1 VKNQKMLMLS
11 ISAGLCLSATAF
23 ACGGSG
29 SCDVNA
35 GMTGRA
41 VATLNTANEGR
52 LGSTE
57 AVRCG
62 LISGTSPIVK
72 VTRCADVAP
81 GKPEDQCL
89 SQHKFS
95 ATYGKPRSNGGQ
107 CVGGAEGQLPL
118 FEVVELNPGYYV
130 IRQNKCSNL
139 EAPFMY
145 LMVGE
150 TGAFLHDTGAGDE
163 SGVGDMGVELRR
175 LVEEVLA
182 RKSAQVGRPIN
193 LTVGH
198 GHSHGDH
205 MGGDGAFESSDPNK
219 PAMTSSGGTITVVGG
234 SPAQV
239 ASAYNIPAWN
249 SGTPLTDTSV
259 GSLDLGGRR
268 LSVIPIPGH
277 QSASV
282 AFYDHATGDVLTGD
296 SLYPGNVFT
305 NGNWNQHKAST
316 ARLKNFLDN
325 LPAGSPPP
333 RMMLGSHVEHSHATD
348 AGPGVDLGWGNPNQ
362 PNEHNIVLRKSH
374 LDEMHAYMQS
384 GVAPQ
389 SHTFGSFSI
398 QP

>member
-1 VKNQKMLMLS
+1 MLS
-11 ISAGLCLSATAF
+11 ISVGLSFSASVL

-29 SCDVNA
+29 SCDVNVRR
-35 GMTGRA
+35 TQRA

-52 LGSTE
+52 LGTPE

-62 LISGTSPIVK
+62 LISGTSSLVK
-72 VTRCADVAP
+72 VTRCVDVAA
-81 GKPEDQCL
+81 GQPEDQCL

-95 ATYGKPRSNGGQ
+95 ATYGKPRGSNGQ
-107 CVGGAEGQLPL
+107 CVGGADGQLPL

-130 IRQNKCSNL
+130 IRQNKCSNV

-150 TGAFLHDTGAGDE
+150 TGAFLHDTGAGDD
-163 SGVGDMGVELRR
+163 SGAGDMGVELRR

-182 RKSAQVGRPIN
+182 RKSAQVGHPIN

-205 MGGDGAFESSDPNK
+205 MGGDGAFEE
-219 PAMTSSGGTITVVGG
+219 PAKTSSGGTITVVGS
-234 SPAQV
+234 SPSEV
-239 ASAYNIPAWN
+239 AAAYNIPGWGN
-249 SGTPLTDTSV
+249 SAEPTDASV
-259 GSLDLGGRR
+259 GSIDLGGRR

-277 QSASV
+277 ESASV

-305 NGNWNQHKAST
+305 NGSWNQHKAST
-316 ARLKNFLDN
+316 ARLEKFLNN
-325 LPAGSPPP
+325 LPAGSPPT

-374 LDEMHAYMQS
+374 LDEMHAFLQT
-384 GVAPQ
+384 GVGPQ
-389 SHTFGSFSI
+389 SRTFGSFSI
-398 QP
+398 RP